1 MPPLRRKWRWTG
13 SEMNADLV
21 PGGLDGRDLLTVTA
35 EECGCHKACDPA
47 ELPERGSWQQSF
59 VSE

>member
-1 MPPLRRKWRWTG
+1 
-13 SEMNADLV
+13 MNADLV

-35 EECGCHKACDPA
+35 ELCGCHKACDPA
-47 ELPERGSWQQSF
+47 ELSERGSWQQSF